1 MEFRITLIVEV
12 EDRRA
17 DYPPLPVEAMYPDL
31 SPSPL
36 AI

>member
-12 EDRRA
+12 EDRRV
-17 DYPPLPVEAMYPDL
+17 DCSPLLVEAMYQDL